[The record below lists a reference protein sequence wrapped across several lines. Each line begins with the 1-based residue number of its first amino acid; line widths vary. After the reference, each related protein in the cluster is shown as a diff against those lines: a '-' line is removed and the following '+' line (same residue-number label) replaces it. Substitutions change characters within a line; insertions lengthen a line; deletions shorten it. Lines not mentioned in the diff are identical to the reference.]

1 LIVERK
7 KITVGCGAKARARG
21 AGIWGQEG
29 AIQVQHEQHPQERKG
44 CKDGSTD
51 FINSVVLKSG
61 AALKEVPGWTG

>member
-7 KITVGCGAKARARG
+7 KIIVGCGAEARARG
-21 AGIWGQEG
+21 AGIWGQEN
-29 AIQVQHEQHPQERKG
+29 AIQVQHEHHLKG
-44 CKDGSTD
+44 RKDGSTD